1 MALATLVVFVPGI
14 ANDFVDW
21 DDDLNFVGNPHYR
34 GLGWSQLRWMFTATV
49 TGHYIPVTWMTLG
62 LDYVLWGMNP
72 AGYHLTNL
80 VLHALNTI
88 VFTLIAI
95 RLLGLARRRTGG
107 ATLWAGAA
115 TAALF
120 FSLHPLRAET
130 VAWVTERRG
139 LLSAFFT
146 LLTVLTYLRAAAAE
160 GGPRR
165 RWLAA
170 SVGCYLLALA
180 SKAAVVP
187 LPLVLLVLDVY
198 PLGRL
203 QVRWREWGTSGARAV
218 WLEKVPYALLAVAA
232 AAIALAVNH
241 AEGRS
246 SSIGAHPPSA
256 RGAMLSYGLLFYLQK
271 TAMPLGLSPLYELP
285 EHVSPLDPPFL
296 ASIIAVALLTG
307 ALGGLRRRWPAGLAI
322 WITYTLM
329 LLPVSGLF
337 QTGHQLVA
345 DRYSYLSCLPWALL
359 LGAAVCATLDAAASG
374 RLRTPFPALV
384 TGVVALWIGG
394 LAASTWI
401 QVQAW
406 RDSETLWRYAL
417 DRDPACVRCYNQLG
431 AGLGNRGDVAWAV
444 HYFERGLELRPNDPG
459 LRGNLGLAFLK
470 TGRPADAIPHFIRAL
485 ELKSTDVETRVHLGA
500 ALILVN
506 RAAEA
511 TDQLRQAVG
520 QSPNHA
526 RARLELGRAYLVR
539 GHRAAAEEQAAILRR
554 LDPRLADELK

>member
-1 MALATLVVFVPGI
+1 
-14 ANDFVDW
+14 
-21 DDDLNFVGNPHYR
+21 
-34 GLGWSQLRWMFTATV
+34 
-49 TGHYIPVTWMTLG
+49 
-62 LDYVLWGMNP
+62 
-72 AGYHLTNL
+72 
-80 VLHALNTI
+80 
-88 VFTLIAI
+88 
-95 RLLGLARRRTGG
+95 
-107 ATLWAGAA
+107 
-115 TAALF
+115 
-120 FSLHPLRAET
+120 
-130 VAWVTERRG
+130 VTERRG

-146 LLTVLTYLRAAAAE
+146 LLTVLTYLRAAAE

-170 SVGCYLLALA
+170 SVGCYLMALA

-218 WLEKVPYALLAVAA
+218 WLEKVPYAVLAVAA

-241 AEGRS
+241 TEGRS
-246 SSIGAHPPSA
+246 SSMGAYPPSA
-256 RGAMLSYGLLFYLQK
+256 RWAMLSYGLTFYLEK
-271 TAMPLGLSPLYELP
+271 TAMPLGLSPLYEVP

-296 ASIIAVALLTG
+296 ASIIAVVLLTG
-307 ALGGLRRRWPAGLAI
+307 ALARLRRRWPAGLAL

-329 LLPVSGLF
+329 LVPVSGLF

-345 DRYSYLSCLPWALL
+345 DRYSYLSCLPWSLL
-359 LGAAVCATLDAAASG
+359 LGAAVCATLDAAASR

-394 LAASTWI
+394 LAATTWF

-417 DRDPACVRCYNQLG
+417 DRDPACVLCYNQLG
-431 AGLGNRGDVAWAV
+431 AVLGNRGDTAWAV
-444 HYFERGLELRPNDPG
+444 HYFERALELRPHDPR

-485 ELKSTDVETRVHLGA
+485 ELKSTDVETRVHLGV

-506 RAAEA
+506 RADEA
-511 TDQLRQAVG
+511 TEQLRQAVG
-520 QSPNHA
+520 QRPDHA
-526 RARLELGRAYLVR
+526 RARFELGRAYLVR
-539 GHRAAAEEQAAILRR
+539 GHRAEAEEQAAILRR
-554 LDPRLADELK
+554 LDPDLANELR